1 MELDN
6 ADMTRLGGNIQPSN
20 TDSGGTNGAAYSQ
33 PADSGGTNG
42 AAYSQPA
49 GSGGTSGTAYSQ
61 PADSGGTNGAAYS
74 QPAENTAANQSS
86 SAKDER
92 PIMTV
97 AQINAYVKQLLD
109 SDTLLPNVYVRGEI
123 SNFTNHYKTGHF
135 YFTLKDSD
143 GVLSAVM
150 YKRDASKL
158 KFLPESGMK
167 VVLHGRVTGFVRG
180 GQYQII
186 VDNIEPDGIGS
197 LYIAY
202 EQLKRKLEA
211 EGLFSA
217 QRKRPLPKIPTRIGV
232 ITSPDGAA
240 VRDIINITARRFPLA
255 RIILYPSLVQ
265 GPDAA
270 ASLITGMQIFNT
282 ALRVDL
288 IIIGRGGGSIEDL
301 WAFNDET
308 LARTIAASRVPVI
321 SAVGHET
328 DFTIC
333 DFAADLRAPTP
344 SAAAELAVPDTAELK
359 RKIYNIIGRMEL
371 SFTKTL
377 AADRNRLAALAK
389 SRALTSP
396 QNFIDDKR
404 LTLISL
410 SNELDGGMKLKL
422 SRDRARFAALC
433 ASLDALNPL
442 SVLSR
447 GYSAVFD
454 EDGRV
459 IKSVKQLKVGDRF
472 RLRTA
477 DGSVVGEA
485 VEISEN
491 NDNKSTSAEASAED
505 TADDNTAT

>member
-6 ADMTRLGGNIQPSN
+6 ASHMQIGGDIQPPSAN
-20 TDSGGTNGAAYSQ
+20 GGAAYSQ
-33 PADSGGTNG
+33 SANDKASSATCSQSANNNADT
-42 AAYSQPA
+42 
-49 GSGGTSGTAYSQ
+49 TAYSRPVNNSSTNQ
-61 PADSGGTNGAAYS
+61 PS
-74 QPAENTAANQSS
+74 P
-86 SAKDER
+86 AKDER
-92 PIMTV
+92 AIMTV

-150 YKRDASKL
+150 YKREASKL

-202 EQLKRKLEA
+202 EQLKRRLEA

-308 LARTIAASRVPVI
+308 LARTIAASCVPVI

-328 DFTIC
+328 DYTIC

-410 SNELDGGMKLKL
+410 SNELDGGMKLTL

-485 VEISEN
+485 VEICEI
-491 NDNKSTSAEASAED
+491 NDNAANMSADSAVTAVGDNASNDER
-505 TADDNTAT
+505 N

>member
-1 MELDN
+1 MNDINLPSSGAKPTDTQSSGIQQ
-6 ADMTRLGGNIQPSN
+6 AGTQPS
-20 TDSGGTNGAAYSQ
+20 
-33 PADSGGTNG
+33 ADRAS
-42 AAYSQPA
+42 
-49 GSGGTSGTAYSQ
+49 
-61 PADSGGTNGAAYS
+61 
-74 QPAENTAANQSS
+74 AANGDTRQ
-86 SAKDER
+86 
-92 PIMTV
+92 IMTV
-97 AQINAYVKQLLD
+97 GQVNAYVKQLLD
-109 SDTLLPNVYVRGEI
+109 ADKLLSSIFVRGEI

-135 YFTLKDSD
+135 YFTLKDND

-150 YKRDASKL
+150 YKSAASKL

-186 VDNIEPDGIGS
+186 ADSIEPDGVGA

-240 VRDIINITARRFPLA
+240 IRDIINITGRRFPLA
-255 RIILYPSLVQ
+255 RLILYPSLVQ

-282 ALRVDL
+282 ALKVDL

-333 DFAADLRAPTP
+333 DFAADMRAPTP

-359 RKIYNIIGRMEL
+359 RKIFNIIGRMEL
-371 SFTKTL
+371 SFTKSL
-377 AADRNRLAALAK
+377 NANRNRLATLSK

-410 SNELDGGMKLKL
+410 SNELDSRIKLTL
-422 SRDRARFAALC
+422 SRDRARFSALC

-454 EDGRV
+454 SDGRV
-459 IKSVKQLKVGDRF
+459 VKSVKQLRPGDRF
-472 RLRTA
+472 ALRTA
-477 DGSVVGEA
+477 DGNIVGET
-485 VEISEN
+485 VEVHEN
-491 NDNKSTSAEASAED
+491 EQ
-505 TADDNTAT
+505 

>member
-1 MELDN
+1 MNN
-6 ADMTRLGGNIQPSN
+6 ANSPS
-20 TDSGGTNGAAYSQ
+20 
-33 PADSGGTNG
+33 
-42 AAYSQPA
+42 
-49 GSGGTSGTAYSQ
+49 SGTQS
-61 PADSGGTNGAAYS
+61 SGTRAS
-74 QPAENTAANQSS
+74 AANG
-86 SAKDER
+86 DTR

-109 SDTLLPNVYVRGEI
+109 ADKLLANVYVRGEI

-150 YKRDASKL
+150 YKREASKL

-167 VVLHGRVTGFVRG
+167 VVLHGHVTGFVRG

-240 VRDIINITARRFPLA
+240 IRDIINITGRRFPLA

-270 ASLITGMQIFNT
+270 ASLITGLQIFNT

-377 AADRNRLAALAK
+377 SSDRNRLAALAK

-410 SNELDGGMKLKL
+410 SNELDSGIKLTL
-422 SRDRARFAALC
+422 SRDRARFSALC

-454 EDGRV
+454 SEGRV
-459 IKSVKQLKVGDRF
+459 VRSVKQLKVGDRF

-477 DGSVVGEA
+477 DGSILGEA
-485 VEISEN
+485 IEISEN
-491 NDNKSTSAEASAED
+491 DNHSGS
-505 TADDNTAT
+505 